1 MTTSPVVFFPIKTC
15 PPSNEQNR
23 WINRANPCVECERI
37 RFGEVGA
44 GNSKYL
50 QPKAVRKTTKDRM
63 KVKGNALGK
72 RRASR
77 WRSRERSQSPPQQ
90 PKPRSPDCTQRHCPS
105 AGCDPRSRM
114 FQQRTRTHK
123 PIKDTTQRIEEVVT
137 VLYPLMSFPRSAC
150 EKTHVDV
157 ADPLYCHS
165 CLKTP

>member
-15 PPSNEQNR
+15 PPSNEQNG

-50 QPKAVRKTTKDRM
+50 QPKAVRKTRKDRM
-63 KVKGNALGK
+63 KVKGNALGT

-90 PKPRSPDCTQRHCPS
+90 PKPRSPDCIPCHCPS

-114 FQQRTRTHK
+114 FQQRARRHK
-123 PIKDTTQRIEEVVT
+123 PIKGTTQRIEEVVT
-137 VLYPLMSFPRSAC
+137 ALYPLMPISNVGVRKNPRRGSRP
-150 EKTHVDV
+150 TIL
-157 ADPLYCHS
+157 PLRA
-165 CLKTP
+165 